1 MTTLFNTFIDKEKPS
16 MFSINPWGKISLPVF
31 IHNSFST
38 NKSAEFLPI
47 CGGNTRVK
55 GYDLPEPFG
64 VGVNYI
70 NR

>member
-1 MTTLFNTFIDKEKPS
+1 LIKK
-16 MFSINPWGKISLPVF
+16 NPAFLILIPWVRFLSLYF
-31 IHNSFST
+31 FYNSLAT
-38 NKSAEFLPI
+38 NKPAEFLPI